1 MQTRKQYKLYKERN
15 RNKCHLKCLI
25 KEVKDKFSKNII
37 EEMQNS
43 KDSYRVEK
51 GVKTFIKWLRDGKLE
66 IRIYPDAPIHA
77 KVYIVRKNM
86 DKVPD
91 YYGSVITGSSNF
103 SKAGLINNLE
113 FNVELK
119 DSRDVAYALEKF
131 EELWD
136 KSIDITDEYTETIN
150 EKTWVREDI
159 TPYELFIK
167 TLYEYFKEK
176 ISEDRNETWGN
187 LILMDL

>member
-1 MQTRKQYKLYKERN
+1 
-15 RNKCHLKCLI
+15 
-25 KEVKDKFSKNII
+25 
-37 EEMQNS
+37 MQNS